1 MKHILIVDD
10 HPEVRELVEV
20 TFSLGGY
27 DVHKAVNGGAA
38 LDYLRRNPA
47 DLVILDV
54 MMPGGMDG
62 YEVCRRIKKDP
73 DMANCKVV
81 MLSARGQ
88 ESDRQKGLESGAD
101 EYVVKPFS
109 PAELLA
115 RVEGMLAE

>member
-1 MKHILIVDD
+1 MKRILIVDD

-20 TFSLGGY
+20 TFSLG
-27 DVHKAVNGGAA
+27 DFDIHKAVNGGAA
-38 LDYLRRNPA
+38 LDHLRRNPA

-62 YEVCRRIKKDP
+62 YEVCRRIRNDP
-73 DMANCKVV
+73 HMPDCKVV

-101 EYVVKPFS
+101 DYIVKPFS
-109 PAELLA
+109 PAQLLA
-115 RVEGMLAE
+115 RVEELLSE